1 MHLQTTSES
10 TVNQDVTAAVDVL
23 TSSLDVSSLTAGH
36 ASPDALSQ
44 LGEALTKFSSRV
56 ARRERELNKLFE
68 QIAVERTSLLD
79 AVLSRL
85 FNSFAGVIPFDSI
98 ECDFLSEDGKSATTY
113 WARTVTGNTSTAHH
127 TTVIDASELQKHLV
141 TGRPR
146 IVNDLTDYVSA
157 HREAPIEQRL
167 AASGARSMLA
177 CPLIADGAPLGFLL
191 FASVR
196 PHAFIDLHA
205 AAFQRS
211 AAQVSVVVQKTRAY
225 GDYGEVVN
233 RNQQLLRETR
243 RLREA
248 ATTDALTNVM
258 NRRALDAA
266 LASSWDTYDREGRA
280 FGVIM
285 CDVDHF
291 KRVNDSLGHAAGD
304 EVLAEVARVLH
315 KGLRGGDMFGRWGGE
330 EFIAIVD
337 TASETTL
344 GDVAERLRG
353 LIARERPCGIDVTV
367 SFGAA
372 VSKRFA
378 TLGDLLVSADRALY
392 AAKADGRNRC
402 VVATEADGMTAA
414 TTTLETDPV
423 SQDSRN
429 R

>member
-1 MHLQTTSES
+1 M
-10 TVNQDVTAAVDVL
+10 NQDVTAAVDVL
-23 TSSLDVSSLTAGH
+23 NSSVEISSLSAGH

-44 LGEALTKFSSRV
+44 LGDALTRFSSRV
-56 ARRERELNKLFE
+56 ARRERELNRLFE

-85 FNSFAGVIPFDSI
+85 FTSFTGVIPFDYI

-113 WARTVTGNTSTAHH
+113 WSRTLTGATSTAHL
-127 TTVIDASELQKHLV
+127 TTIIEASELQKKLMS
-141 TGRPR
+141 GRPR
-146 IVNDLTDYVSA
+146 IINDLADYVSS
-157 HREAPIEQRL
+157 HREAPVEHRL
-167 AASGARSMLA
+167 AADGARSMLA
-177 CPLIADGAPLGFLL
+177 CPLIADGAPLGFLA
-191 FASVR
+191 FTSVR
-196 PHAFIDLHA
+196 PHAFVESHA

-211 AAQVSVVVQKTRAY
+211 ATQVSVVVQKTRAY

-266 LASSWDTYDREGRA
+266 LASSWDTYDREGRV

-285 CDVDHF
+285 CDIDHF
-291 KRVNDSLGHAAGD
+291 KNVNDSLGHAAGD
-304 EVLAEVARVLH
+304 EVLAEVARVLD
-315 KGLRGGDMFGRWGGE
+315 KGVRGGDMFGRWGGE
-330 EFIAIVD
+330 EFMAIVD

-344 GDVAERLRG
+344 GDVAERLRA
-353 LIARERPCGIDVTV
+353 LIARERPCGIHVTV

-372 VSKRFA
+372 VSKRFS

-392 AAKADGRNRC
+392 AAKANGRNRC
-402 VVATEADGMTAA
+402 VVATEADGMTASA
-414 TTTLETDPV
+414 SALDDEALGQGSLD
-423 SQDSRN
+423 Q
-429 R
+429 

>member
-1 MHLQTTSES
+1 M
-10 TVNQDVTAAVDVL
+10 NQDVTAAVDVL
-23 TSSLDVSSLTAGH
+23 NSSLDVSSLTAGH

-85 FNSFAGVIPFDSI
+85 FTSFAGVIPFDYI
-98 ECDFLSEDGKSATTY
+98 ECDFLSEDGKTATTY
-113 WARTVTGNTSTAHH
+113 WSRTLTGAASTAHV
-127 TTVIDASELQKHLV
+127 TTIIEASELQKKLIS
-141 TGRPR
+141 GRPR
-146 IVNDLTDYVSA
+146 IINDLAEYVSSQ
-157 HREAPIEQRL
+157 RDAPVEHRL
-167 AASGARSMLA
+167 AADGARSMLA
-177 CPLIADGAPLGFLL
+177 CPLIAEGTPLGFLA
-191 FASVR
+191 FTSVR
-196 PHAFIDLHA
+196 PQAFVEAHA

-285 CDVDHF
+285 CDIDHF
-291 KRVNDSLGHAAGD
+291 KSVNDSLGHAAGD
-304 EVLAEVARVLH
+304 EVLAEVARVLD
-315 KGLRGGDMFGRWGGE
+315 KGVRGGDMFGRWGGE
-330 EFIAIVD
+330 EFMAIVD
-337 TASETTL
+337 TGSETTL
-344 GDVAERLRG
+344 GDVAERLRA
-353 LIARERPCGIDVTV
+353 LIARERPCGIHVTV

-372 VSKRFA
+372 VSKRFS

-392 AAKADGRNRC
+392 AAKANGRNRC
-402 VVATEADGMTAA
+402 VVATEADGMTASA
-414 TTTLETDPV
+414 AALEGEPR
-423 SQDSRN
+423 SQELLDR
-429 R
+429 